1 GCASALL
8 WAVDGGGNFVF
19 ARGGMVVLQKSLS
32 HIQSRRYSRS
42 HTTVRQD
49 FFGTQGAAMSQ
60 ILERYRLIAMISPLL
75 LLAAC
80 SHAPHSAD
88 PPRLDVPAHFSN
100 EEGGEGILDK
110 SSRRTLPVD
119 WWTAYG
125 DPHLNA
131 LVRAALERN
140 TELTIARARVDE
152 ASAATRRARASLLP
166 SLSAGTQAT
175 RGRDYSENVAI
186 GNDGRATLSASW
198 EADLSGRLSQ
208 AAEGARLDAV
218 AAEQA
223 WVATRWQV
231 AFETVSAAVQ
241 QRQASELEALAAARL
256 ASAERLVLLMQRKFE
271 AGQATGFDIERTR
284 AGVVALRV
292 EQEQLRRARGEA
304 THALDV
310 LVGQTPGAPAASPTL
325 ASLAVPDWTPTR
337 IPADLLSERPD
348 VRAAE
353 AKFAAETARWNAA
366 EGERFPRLVLD
377 LSGGRQRV
385 ESVGTRITGNI
396 FSLGAGVSLPI
407 FDGGA
412 IRAGIETGEARSRAA
427 RAEFERTLLSALQ
440 DVENAYLGWHTQ
452 HAALEH
458 QAEGVAVAERQLD
471 RSRRLFEAGQVDATV
486 VAEAEAGVLSA
497 QASLIRTR
505 AETAMQWGV
514 LAKALSGSPV

>member
-1 GCASALL
+1 
-8 WAVDGGGNFVF
+8 
-19 ARGGMVVLQKSLS
+19 
-32 HIQSRRYSRS
+32 
-42 HTTVRQD
+42 
-49 FFGTQGAAMSQ
+49 MSQ

-310 LVGQTPGAPAASPTL
+310 L
-325 ASLAVPDWTPTR
+325 
-337 IPADLLSERPD
+337 
-348 VRAAE
+348 
-353 AKFAAETARWNAA
+353 
-366 EGERFPRLVLD
+366 
-377 LSGGRQRV
+377 
-385 ESVGTRITGNI
+385 
-396 FSLGAGVSLPI
+396 
-407 FDGGA
+407 
-412 IRAGIETGEARSRAA
+412 
-427 RAEFERTLLSALQ
+427 
-440 DVENAYLGWHTQ
+440 
-452 HAALEH
+452 
-458 QAEGVAVAERQLD
+458 
-471 RSRRLFEAGQVDATV
+471 
-486 VAEAEAGVLSA
+486 
-497 QASLIRTR
+497 
-505 AETAMQWGV
+505 
-514 LAKALSGSPV
+514 

>member
-1 GCASALL
+1 
-8 WAVDGGGNFVF
+8 
-19 ARGGMVVLQKSLS
+19 
-32 HIQSRRYSRS
+32 
-42 HTTVRQD
+42 
-49 FFGTQGAAMSQ
+49 MSQ

-125 DPHLNA
+125 DPPQCLGPGGA
-131 LVRAALERN
+131 GRN

-152 ASAATRRARASLLP
+152 ASAATRRARALLP

-175 RGRDYSENVAI
+175 RGRDYLENVAI

-292 EQEQLRRARGEA
+292 EQEQLRRARGEV

-337 IPADLLSERPD
+337 IPADLLSERPARRRSE
-348 VRAAE
+348 VRRRNRAL
-353 AKFAAETARWNAA
+353 
-366 EGERFPRLVLD
+366 ERSRRRTLPRLVLD

>member
-1 GCASALL
+1 
-8 WAVDGGGNFVF
+8 V
-19 ARGGMVVLQKSLS
+19 
-32 HIQSRRYSRS
+32 
-42 HTTVRQD
+42 
-49 FFGTQGAAMSQ
+49 
-60 ILERYRLIAMISPLL
+60 
-75 LLAAC
+75 
-80 SHAPHSAD
+80 
-88 PPRLDVPAHFSN
+88 
-100 EEGGEGILDK
+100 
-110 SSRRTLPVD
+110 
-119 WWTAYG
+119 
-125 DPHLNA
+125 

-140 TELTIARARVDE
+140 TELSIARARVDE

-241 QRQASELEALAAARL
+241 QRQASELEALATARL
-256 ASAERLVLLMQRKFE
+256 ASAERLVLLTQRKFE

-284 AGVVALRV
+284 SGVVALRV

-310 LVGQTPGAPAASPTL
+310 LAGQTPGASAASPTL
-325 ASLAVPDWTPTR
+325 ASLAAPNWTPTR

-366 EGERFPRLVLD
+366 EGERFPKLVLD

-385 ESVGTRITGNI
+385 ESAGTRITGNI

-458 QAEGVAVAERQLD
+458 QTEGVAVAERQLD

-486 VAEAEAGVLSA
+486 VAEAEAGVMSA

-505 AETAMQWGV
+505 AETAVQWGV
-514 LAKALSGSPV
+514 LAKALSGPPV